1 MSFEIILYEPVLLSA
16 CSGIRETTVST
27 ERMKTVVQ
35 EERNQRESSEL
46 GKASF
51 PEGIAE
57 LPVFITSAGQSMD
70 MRVVQILLEKE
81 EIPCK
86 AEAHLTA
93 EELADCRTLLIVLG
107 GSAKGLAS
115 AGISEDE
122 ELERVKRLI
131 AAAEEK
137 DMTLVALHI
146 GGSSR
151 RGEVSDRFIP
161 DALRSADAAIIL
173 SEGDSDGMMRRIV
186 EEAGVPTV
194 YIEKQTEAIEP
205 LNKLFKK

>member
-1 MSFEIILYEPVLLSA
+1 M
-16 CSGIRETTVST
+16 
-27 ERMKTVVQ
+27 Q
-35 EERNQRESSEL
+35 EEQNQREPSEL
-46 GKASF
+46 GKDGF
-51 PEGIAE
+51 PEEIAE

-93 EELADCRTLLIVLG
+93 EELADCRTLLVVLG

-115 AGISEDE
+115 VGISEEE
-122 ELERVKRLI
+122 ELDRVRGLI

-137 DMTLVALHI
+137 NITVIALHI
-146 GGSSR
+146 GGSNR

-161 DALRSADAAIIL
+161 DALRVADAAIIL

-186 EEAGVPTV
+186 EGEGVPTV
-194 YIEKQTEAIEP
+194 YIEKQTDAAKP
-205 LNKLFKK
+205 LIRLFKK